1 MELLFHVT
9 AEWSGVGRQGE
20 GTMHFGNTQVSYSA
34 PASMGG
40 KGTGTSPE
48 ELLIAAVTA
57 CYSGT
62 LMRVLKQARLPGV
75 SVAIRTEGIVEEYPE
90 NPRFARIL
98 VHPTIQGGDVGR
110 QGDYNEAAHAARER
124 CFIGRTVRDYLDYV
138 VADVTIV

>member
-20 GTMHFGNTQVSYSA
+20 GTMHFGETQVSYSA
-34 PASMGG
+34 PANMGG

-62 LMRVLKQARLPGV
+62 LMRVLAQAHLPGTSV
-75 SVAIRTEGIVEEYPE
+75 SIRTDGVVKEHPI
-90 NPRFARIL
+90 NPHFAEIR
-98 VHPTIQGGDVGR
+98 VHPVIHDGDVDR
-110 QGDYNEAAHAARER
+110 WEAYNEAAHVARER
-124 CFIGRTVRDYLDYV
+124 CFIGRTVRDYLDYTV
-138 VADVTIV
+138 GDVTIA